1 MKFSNGTEFHNGTPK
16 YSKTINR
23 LCKIGIF
30 LAFLC
35 RLLFLK
41 TPIWVSEIGWLM
53 IVAALVV
60 LLVDTIAERKEWEEK
75 QNTDAK

>member
-1 MKFSNGTEFHNGTPK
+1 
-16 YSKTINR
+16 
-23 LCKIGIF
+23 
-30 LAFLC
+30 
-35 RLLFLK
+35 
-41 TPIWVSEIGWLM
+41 M